1 MNESITRAAGASHG
15 QETHPELMLEMIN
28 SAGRTPRLRNTL
40 YEDISPERFSIA
52 LKAKTISPIIN
63 EMSAVVSKNER
74 NQTRRRGLIKNSTPT
89 NGLGNG

>member
-1 MNESITRAAGASHG
+1 
-15 QETHPELMLEMIN
+15 MIN

-74 NQTRRRGLIKNSTPT
+74 NQTRRRG
-89 NGLGNG
+89 

>member
-1 MNESITRAAGASHG
+1 
-15 QETHPELMLEMIN
+15 MLEMIN

-74 NQTRRRGLIKNSTPT
+74 NQTRRRG
-89 NGLGNG
+89 